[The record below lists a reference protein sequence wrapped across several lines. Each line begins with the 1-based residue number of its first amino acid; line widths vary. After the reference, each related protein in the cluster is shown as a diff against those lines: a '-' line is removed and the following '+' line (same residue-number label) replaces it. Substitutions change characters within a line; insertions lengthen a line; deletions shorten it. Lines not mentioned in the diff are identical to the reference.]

1 MLVKQI
7 MNRSVVTAKPDI
19 TLKEAS
25 KVMSEFHI
33 GSLIIV
39 KNKKIVGILTS
50 SDILKAVASDK
61 DPNVTL
67 AEEIMSKNVKTI
79 EPDKDL
85 DDAVLTM
92 IENKIKRLPV
102 VSGDK
107 LVGILTASDII
118 VIEPKLIAKF
128 ASLLSLRLPSYSGG

>member
-1 MLVKQI
+1 